1 MKTEKQRKCAI
12 AGGLCG
18 VAYLTTSF
26 LDLPELVKGLV
37 LGLALG
43 LAVVLLI
50 LALLPE
56 EILEKLRKWKRRG
69 E

>member
-1 MKTEKQRKCAI
+1 MRHSRRPVRC
-12 AGGLCG
+12 GLSDH
-18 VAYLTTSF
+18 L
-26 LDLPELVKGLV
+26 LDLPELVMGLV